1 VKACGVTGD
10 TVARWEGA
18 LRMAPAARARSR
30 LPARLPA
37 RQAVSRLTGWLADW
51 LNGYRATSLT
61 RKRIP
66 LGLFRRP
73 MPRVLGGSW
82 GVGVF

>member
-1 VKACGVTGD
+1 MKACGVTGD

-30 LPARLPA
+30 LPACLPG
-37 RQAVSRLTGWLADW
+37 RLTGWLADW